1 MRIVHIITGLGQGGA
16 EAMLEKLVRT
26 AKTESPEVAQ
36 TVVSLKDL
44 GVVGPRLV
52 QLGVPVVTLQLGGVS
67 GTLAG
72 LRRLFGL
79 LRSLPRDSVVQ
90 TWLYHAD
97 LVGGVVAR
105 LAGRRRVFWNLRC
118 IGRREDHGPATGLVL
133 RANALLSRWVPQRI
147 VSCGPAVCESHVRL
161 GYRREPIVVVGNG
174 FDFERFHADRGG
186 RAATRAALG
195 LAADDFVIGTVARV
209 HAMKDYPTLAA
220 AAARVVRDQPRARFL
235 WVGEGVDSDAGLTAL
250 LGRLGLGDRIVRL
263 GLRADIPDLLRALD
277 AYCLPSR
284 TEGFP
289 NVLGEAMACGLPCV
303 STDAGDAA
311 FLLGAREWIVPVQSP
326 AQLADALT
334 RLAGLSPDER
344 RALGDANRRRVT
356 ARFSIRS
363 VWRQYQAVY
372 RGDDPAAAAG

>member
-52 QLGVPVVTLQLGGVS
+52 QLGVPVVALRLGGLRA
-67 GTLAG
+67 TLAG

-79 LRSLPRDSVVQ
+79 LRALPRDSVVQ

-118 IGRREDHGPATGLVL
+118 IGRREDHGLATGLVL

-161 GYRREPIVVVGNG
+161 GYRRAPIVVVGNG
-174 FDFERFHADRGG
+174 FDFERFHAGRGG
-186 RAATRAALG
+186 RAATRGALG

-209 HAMKDYPTLAA
+209 HALKDYPTLAQA
-220 AAARVVRDQPRARFL
+220 ALQVARDVPRARFL
-235 WVGEGVDSDAGLTAL
+235 WVGEGVDSDAELAAL
-250 LGRLGLGDRIVRL
+250 LGRLGLGDRVVRL
-263 GLRADIPDLLRALD
+263 GLRVDIPDLMRAMD

-284 TEGFP
+284 REGFP

-311 FLLGAREWIVPVQSP
+311 YLLGDRAWVVPVESP
-326 AQLADALT
+326 APLAAALT
-334 RLAGLSPDER
+334 RLARLPAEER
-344 RALGDANRRRVT
+344 QAIGDANRHRVT

-363 VWRQYQAVY
+363 VWQQYLAVY
-372 RGDDPAAAAG
+372 RGDDPAAAGS